1 VTGPV
6 GTPPGTEAVTVVGV
20 GVGGREDLSAARV
33 RDILGAELLCA
44 SARHQEQFPEFAGE
58 RLVIASNVKEVAAA
72 CEAALGRRRVVVLG
86 TGDPNFFGIGRYLA
100 GRLGPERMRIL
111 PAPSTMQEAFAR
123 VGLPWHEARFGSC
136 HGRPI
141 EGVVE
146 LVREH
151 PTVGL
156 FTDPEHTPRRIAR
169 ALLDAGLT
177 AVTAHVCCR
186 LGEKDESR
194 FTGDLEALAGTDLPD
209 PNVVLFIHT
218 VPPRRMRLGLP
229 EEDFVHRKPKVGLIT
244 KREVRAVAIAKLAL
258 SETAVV
264 WDIGAGSGSVAI
276 ECALL
281 CPKGQ
286 VFAVEKNEEDIE
298 NVRANIARFG
308 TLNVTAVHA
317 TAPDGLEG
325 LPDPDAVFVGGS
337 GKRME
342 PLLDVCL
349 ARLRRSGRLVVSLA
363 TLDNMAAALGYFK
376 ARAVPVQVTQLQV
389 ARGVPILDMTRL
401 EALNPVT
408 LMVAERPGLPESEVP
423 APRG

>member
-1 VTGPV
+1 MVI
-6 GTPPGTEAVTVVGV
+6 GV

-33 RDILGAELLCA
+33 REILAADLLCA

-72 CEAALGRRRVVVLG
+72 CEAALGTRRAAVLG

-100 GRLGPERMRIL
+100 GRLGAERLRMF

-123 VGLPWHEARFGSC
+123 LGLPWHEARFGSC

-141 EGVVE
+141 EGIVD
-146 LVREH
+146 LVRAN

-156 FTDPEHTPRRIAR
+156 FTDPENTPRRIAQ

-177 AVTAHVCCR
+177 GATAHVCCR
-186 LGEKDESR
+186 MGEKDESR
-194 FTGDLEALAGTDLPD
+194 FSGDLGELARTDLPD
-209 PNVVLFIHT
+209 PNVVVFLHGAAA
-218 VPPRRMRLGLP
+218 PRKMRLGLK

-258 SETAVV
+258 SEDAVV

-281 CPKGQ
+281 CPKGR
-286 VFAVEKNEEDIE
+286 VFAVEKNEEDIA
-298 NVRANIARFG
+298 NVRANVARFG
-308 TLNVTAVHA
+308 TSHVTPIHA
-317 TAPDGLEG
+317 IAPDGLDA

-342 PLLDVCL
+342 PLLDICMD
-349 ARLRRSGRLVVSLA
+349 RLKPGGRLVVSLA
-363 TLDNMAAALGYFK
+363 TLDNLAAALAWFK
-376 ARAVPVQVTQLQV
+376 AREVPVEVTQLQV

-408 LMVAERPGLPESEVP
+408 LMAAGRPGPLESEAL

>member
-1 VTGPV
+1 MEAV
-6 GTPPGTEAVTVVGV
+6 PGTEAVTDFITVMGI
-20 GVGGREDLSAARV
+20 GVGGREDLAPARV
-33 RDILGAELLCA
+33 REVLAADLLCA
-44 SARHQEQFPEFAGE
+44 SARHQEQFPEFTGE

-72 CEAALGRRRVVVLG
+72 CEAGRGTRRVVVLG

-100 GRLGPERMRIL
+100 GRLGAERLRIL

-123 VGLPWHEARFGSC
+123 LGLPWHEARFGSC

-141 EGVVE
+141 EGIIA
-146 LVREH
+146 LVRDH

-156 FTDPEHTPRRIAR
+156 FTDPEHTPRKIAG

-177 AVTAHVCCR
+177 GVTAHVCCR

-194 FTGDLEALAGTDLPD
+194 FSGDLTTLAATDLPE
-209 PNVVLFIHT
+209 PNVVVLTRIPE
-218 VPPRRMRLGLP
+218 VRKMRLGLK

-264 WDIGAGSGSVAI
+264 WDIGAGSGSVAV

-281 CPKGQ
+281 CPRAQ
-286 VFAVEKNEEDIE
+286 VFAVEKNEEDVA

-308 TLNVTAVHA
+308 AHNVTAVHA
-317 TAPDGLEG
+317 TAPDGLEN
-325 LPDPDAVFVGGS
+325 LPGPDAVFVGGT

-342 PLLDVCL
+342 PLLDVCWE
-349 ARLRRSGRLVVSLA
+349 RLSPGGRLVVALA
-363 TLDNMAAALGYFK
+363 TLDNLAAAHAWFK
-376 ARAVPVQVTQLQV
+376 ARDVAVEVTQLQV

-408 LMVAERPGLPESEVP
+408 LMAAGGPPQAGPEAP

>member
-1 VTGPV
+1 V
-6 GTPPGTEAVTVVGV
+6 GAAPGTDAVTVIGV
-20 GVGGREDLSAARV
+20 GVGGRDDLSAARV
-33 RDILGAELLCA
+33 REILAADLLCA
-44 SARHQEQFPEFAGE
+44 SARHFEQFPEFAGE

-72 CEAALGRRRVVVLG
+72 CEAGIGQRRVVVLG

-100 GRLGPERMRIL
+100 GRLGTERVRIL

-123 VGLPWHEARFGSC
+123 LGLPWHEARFGSC

-141 EGVVE
+141 AGIVA
-146 LVREH
+146 LVRDH

-156 FTDPEHTPRRIAR
+156 FTDPDNTPARIAQ
-169 ALLDAGLT
+169 ALLDAGLGG
-177 AVTAHVCCR
+177 ATAHVCCR

-194 FTGDLEALAGTDLPD
+194 FTGDIETLARTDLPD
-209 PNVVLFIHT
+209 PNVLVLTHADMG
-218 VPPRRMRLGLP
+218 PRRMRLGLP

-258 SETAVV
+258 AEDAVV

-281 CPKGQ
+281 CPRGQ
-286 VFAVEKNEEDIE
+286 IFAVEKNAEDIE

-308 TLNVTAVHA
+308 TRNVTAVHA
-317 TAPDGLEG
+317 TAPEGLAA
-325 LPDPDAVFVGGS
+325 LPDPHAVFVGGS

-342 PLLDVCL
+342 ALLEICL
-349 ARLRRSGRLVVSLA
+349 QRLVPGGRLVVSLA
-363 TLDNMAAALGYFK
+363 TLDNLAAATVYF
-376 ARAVPVQVTQLQV
+376 RDRGLHVEVTQLQV

-408 LMVAERPGLPESEVP
+408 LMVAERPAPGMPQAP
-423 APRG
+423 APLG

>member
-1 VTGPV
+1 V
-6 GTPPGTEAVTVVGV
+6 GAAPGTGLVTVIGI
-20 GVGGREDLSAARV
+20 GVGGREDLSPARV
-33 RDILGAELLCA
+33 REVLSADLLCA

-72 CEAALGRRRVVVLG
+72 CEAGIGHRHVVVLG

-100 GRLGPERMRIL
+100 KRLGKDRLRIL

-123 VGLPWHEARFGSC
+123 LGLPWHEARFGSC

-141 EGVVE
+141 EGVIH
-146 LVREH
+146 LVREN
-151 PTVGL
+151 PVVGL
-156 FTDPEHTPRRIAR
+156 FTDPEHTPARIAG
-169 ALLDAGLT
+169 ALIDAGVT
-177 AVTAHVCCR
+177 GVTAHVCCR

-194 FTGDLEALAGTDLPD
+194 FTGDLKALAETDLPD
-209 PNVVLFIHT
+209 PNVLVLTHA
-218 VPPRRMRLGLP
+218 PEPRRMRLGLP
-229 EEDFVHRKPKVGLIT
+229 EEDFIHRKPKVGLIT

-258 SETAVV
+258 PEAAVV
-264 WDIGAGSGSVAI
+264 WDIGAGSGSVAV

-286 VFAVEKNEEDIE
+286 VFAVEKNAEDIE
-298 NVRANIARFG
+298 NVKANIARFG
-308 TLNVTAVHA
+308 TRNVTAVHA
-317 TAPDGLEG
+317 TAPDGLDD

-349 ARLRRSGRLVVSLA
+349 GRLKPGGRLVVSLA
-363 TLDNMAAALGYFK
+363 TLDNLAVAVGYFK
-376 ARAVPVQVTQLQV
+376 AREVAVEVTQLQV

-408 LMVAERPGLPESEVP
+408 LMVAERPLGTGPEAP